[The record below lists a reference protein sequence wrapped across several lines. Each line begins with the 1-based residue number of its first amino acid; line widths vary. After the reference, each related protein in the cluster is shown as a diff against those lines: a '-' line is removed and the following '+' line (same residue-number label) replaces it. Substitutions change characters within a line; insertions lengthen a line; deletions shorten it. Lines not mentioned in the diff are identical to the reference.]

1 MGNLRPCGDGV
12 VLSPGDT
19 QPRRERADL
28 AGARFV
34 SACAGGAEPELTGVV
49 PPPSP
54 QLRGSHYRLPFD
66 YSVPICSRICGV
78 ESKEIFP
85 SVIAA
90 A

>member
-28 AGARFV
+28 YGRG
-34 SACAGGAEPELTGVV
+34 AGGDVVETELTGVV